1 MSARR
6 LACLL
11 TTRGH
16 SSTWTKIDAMIANR
30 INHQTLSVLC
40 ERVGIAFDVGL
51 DPHRVFDR
59 ESKGRHSTYGRRMES
74 VAEHVKQGG
83 SLADAVKAQ
92 GNYFP
97 SHFAEMVE
105 AGERTGRLD
114 RVLDGLSVYYQ
125 DLADFQK
132 NFLNSILWPLV
143 QLILAI
149 VVVAG
154 LIYLPSVLIT
164 DRQVDLLGFGLTGW
178 DGLVKFMIMV
188 GGAAGVV
195 AVIYALGRAGYF
207 GFMSDWASRLPKLG
221 KVFAVFPEARFVQTL
236 ALAIDAGMDAWS
248 AIDLSFRS
256 AGTPRFTSK
265 ATEAKE
271 AILKGRDMH
280 SVLADTGLFQE
291 ETLEAIEIG
300 EDSGK
305 LSETLEK
312 HFRHLKSQVK
322 SSMAKLTYT
331 ASGIIWFVIAA
342 VLIAIIF
349 RIFNLYVNHIGDA
362 ATQAIQ
368 RSVSD

>member
-1 MSARR
+1 
-6 LACLL
+6 
-11 TTRGH
+11 
-16 SSTWTKIDAMIANR
+16 MIANR
-30 INHQTLSVLC
+30 INNQTLSVLC

-59 ESKGRHSTYGRRMES
+59 ESKNSSHSSYGRRMES

-97 SHFAEMVE
+97 THFAEMIE

-125 DLADFQK
+125 DLADFNK
-132 NFLNSILWPLV
+132 NFLNSIMWPIV
-143 QLILAI
+143 QLVLAI
-149 VVVAG
+149 LVIAG

-164 DRQVDLLGFGLTGW
+164 DREVDLLGFGLTGW

-188 GGAAGVV
+188 GVAAL
-195 AVIYALGRAGYF
+195 VIFVLYLMGRNGYF
-207 GFMSDWASRLPKLG
+207 HFLGDWASRLPRIG
-221 KVFAVFPEARFVQTL
+221 RIFAVFPEARFVQTM

-256 AGTPRFTSK
+256 AGTPRYTNQ
-265 ATEAKE
+265 ATVAKE
-271 AILKGRDMH
+271 AILQGKDMH
-280 SVLADTGLFQE
+280 AVLADTKLFQP
-291 ETLEAIEIG
+291 ETLEAIQLG
-300 EDSGK
+300 EESGR
-305 LSETLEK
+305 LAETLEK

-342 VLIAIIF
+342 VLITIIF
-349 RIFNLYVNHIGDA
+349 RIFQLYVNNIGDA
-362 ATQAIQ
+362 ATEAIR
-368 RSVSD
+368 RSTAD